1 MKEIKWGILGCGNV
15 TEVKSGPA
23 FQQIKG
29 SEIVA
34 VMRRDAAK
42 SADYALRH
50 GINIWYSNAEE
61 LIADEKVNAVYIAT
75 PPDTHAFYTLKA
87 LEAGKTVY
95 VEKPMAI
102 DYAGAK
108 QMAEASEKHQIPVF
122 VAYYRRSLSGFLKVK
137 DLIEKGEIGEVIE
150 INLKLYLPAR
160 AEDYQSDNLPWR
172 VIPEISGGGYFFDL
186 AAHQLDYL
194 DFVFGPAKFISS
206 IVENRGGLYKA
217 EDFVEAELLYRNKI
231 KFKGSWDFNAL
242 AENEI
247 DFIEIRGSKGKIR
260 FSTFAFEPILL
271 ENKKE
276 RRFFPFE
283 KPDHVQKQLIQQV
296 VNQLQGNGNCSS
308 TAQTALSASRLM
320 EEIIYGI
327 K

>member
-42 SADYALRH
+42 AADYALRH
-50 GINIWYSNAEE
+50 SINKWYSNAEE

-75 PPDTHAFYTLKA
+75 PPDTHTFYTLKA
-87 LEAGKTVY
+87 LEAGKAVY

-108 QMAEASEKHQIPVF
+108 QMAEASEKYQIPVF
-122 VAYYRRSLSGFLKVK
+122 VAYYRRALSGFLMVK
-137 DLIEKGEIGEVIE
+137 DLIEKGEIGDVIE

-160 AEDYQSDNLPWR
+160 DEDYQSDNLPWR
-172 VIPEISGGGYFFDL
+172 VVPEISGGGYFFDL

-206 IVENRGGLYKA
+206 IVENRGGLYNA
-217 EDFVEAELLYRNKI
+217 EDFVQAKLLYQDKI
-231 KFKGSWDFNAL
+231 NFSGIWDFNSQP
-242 AENEI
+242 ENEI

-260 FSTFAFEPILL
+260 FSTFTFEPILL
-271 ENKKE
+271 ENE
-276 RRFFPFE
+276 NETRFFPFE